1 MSEQNDQTDKSDQR
15 DRDDHAGTADAR
27 GYKGRIFGKSV
38 LEATFRSFYGTDLF
52 LGELLAAEDPERVR
66 RFLFRV
72 IQVTYGSDSSDP
84 GWAERTAGAFMS
96 GDAAGSPYALH
107 DPEQRL
113 YKIAT
118 CQPLGYVDAVGSFRK
133 PKSLPAQFARV
144 TAPTTDDFAFL
155 RERMGDLGVGKL
167 RSGEDV
173 IDLEV
178 GIRGDTLTSH
188 VGVFATTGM
197 GKSNLMKVLAGE
209 ILASRGRYATLLF
222 DPHGEYLEGGS
233 GLRKGLRDH
242 PWAADRLKV
251 YATRATGATAT
262 ALRLSLAELTQGDLQ
277 TAYQWSHAQ
286 EDAIY
291 RAIRSFG
298 DDWIVQVGESADA
311 AVLAEMLGV
320 ATSTMQVVQRR
331 AQRIL
336 DMPCVSRDP
345 SQPSLAG
352 RIVDELM
359 NGFSVLV
366 DTSGLSSMEEILV
379 ASVITRRV
387 LETYGQVY
395 LDDRDR
401 FDRLPPALIALEEAQ
416 RVLSK
421 AQRADENV
429 FPRLAREGRK
439 FKVGLCAVSQ
449 QPKLI
454 DDELLSQFNTFFV
467 LGLADEKDRN
477 ILRGSSKQDI
487 SDLGPEIQTLM
498 PGEAIVTN
506 LEAPFALPAQIHL
519 YERYLQTVAGPSP
532 LPPTPEGAGAGFVD

>member
-1 MSEQNDQTDKSDQR
+1 VTED
-15 DRDDHAGTADAR
+15 
-27 GYKGRIFGKSV
+27 KGRLFGRSV
-38 LEATFRSFYGTDLF
+38 LEAAFRAYHGSDLF
-52 LGELLAAEDPERVR
+52 LGELLAAEDPERAR

-72 IQVTYGSDSSDP
+72 IQVSYGSDSTDP
-84 GWAERTAGAFMS
+84 AWAERTAGAYMS
-96 GDAAGSPYALH
+96 GDSAGTPYAMH

-113 YKIAT
+113 YKVAT
-118 CQPLGYVDAVGSFRK
+118 CQPLGYIDAGGGFRK

-144 TAPTTDDFAFL
+144 TAPTPRDFSFL
-155 RERMGDLGVGKL
+155 RERMGDVLVGLL
-167 RSGEDV
+167 RSGEDT

-178 GIRGDTLTSH
+178 GIHGDTITSH

-197 GKSNLMKVLAGE
+197 GKSNLMKVIAGQV
-209 ILASRGRYATLLF
+209 LASQGRYATLLF

-233 GLRKGLRDH
+233 GLRKGLRSH

-251 YATRATGATAT
+251 YATRAAGAGATT
-262 ALRLSLAELTQGDLQ
+262 LRLSLGELTLGDLQ

-286 EDAIY
+286 EEAIY
-291 RAIRSFG
+291 RLVRAFHEE
-298 DDWIVQVGESADA
+298 WIVQVAEEPDVSS
-311 AVLAEMLGV
+311 LAEQLGV
-320 ATSTMQVVQRR
+320 ATSTLMVVQRR

-336 DMPCVSRDP
+336 DMPCISRDP
-345 SQPSLAG
+345 SQPSLSA
-352 RIVDELM
+352 RVVDELM
-359 NGFSVLV
+359 DGFSVLI

-387 LETYGQVY
+387 LDAYGQVY

-401 FDRLPPALIALEEAQ
+401 FAALPPTLVALEEAQ

-421 AQRADENV
+421 TQRADENV

-454 DDELLSQFNTFFV
+454 DDELLSQFNTFFI
-467 LGLADEKDRN
+467 LGLADEKDRT

-506 LEAPFALPAQIHL
+506 LEAPFALPARVFL
-519 YERYLQTVAGPSP
+519 YEDYLKSVAGPSP
-532 LPPTPEGAGAGFVD
+532 LPPKPEGAGAGFVD

>member
-1 MSEQNDQTDKSDQR
+1 MSEHD
-15 DRDDHAGTADAR
+15 
-27 GYKGRIFGKSV
+27 YKGRIFGRNV
-38 LEATFRSFYGTDLF
+38 LEATFRSFYGADLF
-52 LGELLAAEDPERVR
+52 LGELLAAEDLERAR

-72 IQVTYGSDSSDP
+72 TQVTYGSDSSDP
-84 GWAERTAGAFMS
+84 SWPERTAGAYMS
-96 GDAAGSPYALH
+96 GDASGTAYHLH

-113 YKIAT
+113 YKVAT
-118 CQPLGYVDAVGSFRK
+118 CQPLGYIDAAGEFRK
-133 PKSLPAQFARV
+133 PKSLPAQFARM
-144 TAPTTDDFAFL
+144 TSPTPEDFAFL
-155 RERMGDLGVGKL
+155 EERMGDLRVGLL

-178 GIRGDTLTSH
+178 GVKGETLTSH

-197 GKSNLMKVLAGE
+197 GKSNLMKVLAGQ
-209 ILASRGRYATLLF
+209 ILASQGRYACLLF

-233 GLRKGLRDH
+233 GVRRGLREH
-242 PWAADRLKV
+242 PWAPDRLRV
-251 YATRATGATAT
+251 YATRAAGASAT
-262 ALRLSLAELTQGDLQ
+262 SLRLSLGELSLGDLQ

-286 EDAIY
+286 EEAIY
-291 RAIRSFG
+291 RLIRAFHEE
-298 DDWIVQVGESADA
+298 WIVQVAEEPDVSE
-311 AVLAEMLGV
+311 LAEQLGV
-320 ATSTMQVVQRR
+320 ATSTLMVVQRR

-336 DMPCVSRDP
+336 DLPCISRDP
-345 SQPSLAG
+345 SQPSLSA

-359 NGFSVLV
+359 DGYSVLV
-366 DTSGLSSMEEILV
+366 DTSGLSSMEEILI

-387 LETYGQVY
+387 LESYGQVY
-395 LDDRDR
+395 LDDRER
-401 FDRLPPALIALEEAQ
+401 FAALPPTLVALEEAQ

-421 AQRADENV
+421 VQRADENV
-429 FPRLAREGRK
+429 FPRVAREGRK

-506 LEAPFALPAQIHL
+506 LEAPFAVPAQVFL
-519 YERYLQTVAGPSP
+519 YEDYLKSVKGPSP
-532 LPPTPEGAGAGFVD
+532 LPPRPERASRGFAE

>member
-1 MSEQNDQTDKSDQR
+1 MTTD
-15 DRDDHAGTADAR
+15 
-27 GYKGRIFGKSV
+27 KGRIFGKSV
-38 LEATFRSFYGTDLF
+38 LEAQFRAYYGTDLF
-52 LGELLAAEDPERVR
+52 LGELLVADDAERDR

-72 IQVTYGSDSSDP
+72 IDVTYGSDSSDP
-84 GWAERTAGAFMS
+84 AWAERTAGAYMA
-96 GDAAGSPYALH
+96 GDRADTPYELY

-113 YKIAT
+113 YKVAK
-118 CQPLGYVDAVGSFRK
+118 CQPLGYIDSATGAFRK

-144 TAPTTDDFAFL
+144 SAPGAEDFAFL
-155 RERMGDLGVGKL
+155 AERMGDIRVGKL

-178 GIRGDTLTSH
+178 GVIGETLVSH

-197 GKSNLMKVLAGE
+197 GKSNLMKVLAGQV
-209 ILASRGRYATLLF
+209 LASSGRYACLLF

-242 PWAADRLKV
+242 PWAPDRLKV
-251 YATRATGATAT
+251 YATRAAGSGATG
-262 ALRLSLAELTQGDLQ
+262 LRLSLGELTLGDLQ

-291 RAIRSFG
+291 RLIRFFG
-298 DDWIVQVGESADA
+298 DEWISRVGEEDD
-311 AVLAEMLGV
+311 VTKFAEDLGV
-320 ATSTMQVVQRR
+320 ATSTLQVIQRR

-336 DMPCVSRDP
+336 DMPCISRDP
-345 SQPSLAG
+345 TQPSLSA
-352 RIVDELM
+352 RIVEELM
-359 NGFSVLV
+359 NGLSVLV

-387 LETYGQVY
+387 LDTYGQVF
-395 LDDRDR
+395 LDDRAG
-401 FDRLPPALIALEEAQ
+401 FAALPPTLIALEEAQ

-421 AQRADENV
+421 VQRGDENV
-429 FPRLAREGRK
+429 FPRVAREGRK

-454 DDELLSQFNTFFV
+454 DDELLSQFNTFFI

-506 LEAPFALPAQIHL
+506 LEAPFALPAQVFL
-519 YERYLQTVAGPSP
+519 YEDHLKTVKGPSP
-532 LPPTPEGAGAGFVD
+532 LPPVPEGKAKGFAE

>member
-1 MSEQNDQTDKSDQR
+1 MSE
-15 DRDDHAGTADAR
+15 HE
-27 GYKGRIFGKSV
+27 YKGRIFGKNV

-52 LGELLAAEDPERVR
+52 LGELLSAEDAERAR

-84 GWAERTAGAFMS
+84 SWAERTAGAYMS
-96 GDAAGSPYALH
+96 GDAAGSAYRLH

-118 CQPLGYVDAVGSFRK
+118 CQPLGYIDAAGEFRK

-144 TAPTTDDFAFL
+144 TAPTVEDFTFL
-155 RERMGDLGVGKL
+155 RERMGDLRVGLL
-167 RSGEDV
+167 RSGETA

-178 GIRGDTLTSH
+178 GIKGETLTSH

-197 GKSNLMKVLAGE
+197 GKSNLMKVLAGQ
-209 ILASRGRYATLLF
+209 ILGSQGRYACLLF

-233 GLRKGLRDH
+233 GLRRGLREH
-242 PWAADRLKV
+242 PWAGERLKV
-251 YATRATGATAT
+251 YATRAAGSAAT
-262 ALRLSLAELTQGDLQ
+262 ALRLSLAELTLGDLQ

-286 EDAIY
+286 EDAIWRLVRY
-291 RAIRSFG
+291 IG
-298 DDWIVQVGESADA
+298 ENWIVAVGEQQDVPAM
-311 AVLAEMLGV
+311 AEELSV
-320 ATSTMQVVQRR
+320 ATSTLQVIQRR

-336 DMPCVSRDP
+336 DMPCISRDP
-345 SQPSLAG
+345 TQPSLSE

-359 NGFSVLV
+359 DGYSVLV

-387 LETYGQVY
+387 LETYGQLF

-401 FDRLPPALIALEEAQ
+401 FAALPPTLVALEEAQ

-421 AQRADENV
+421 MQRADENV
-429 FPRLAREGRK
+429 FPRIAREGRK

-454 DDELLSQFNTFFV
+454 DDELLSQFNTFFI
-467 LGLADEKDRN
+467 LGLADEKDRT

-506 LEAPFALPAQIHL
+506 LEAPFALPAQVFL
-519 YERYLQTVAGPSP
+519 YEEYLKSVAGPSP
-532 LPPTPEGAGAGFVD
+532 LPPRPEGASKGFAE

>member
-1 MSEQNDQTDKSDQR
+1 MSD
-15 DRDDHAGTADAR
+15 
-27 GYKGRIFGKSV
+27 YKGRIFGKSV
-38 LEATFRSFYGTDLF
+38 LEATFRSFYGIDLF
-52 LGELLAAEDPERVR
+52 LGEVLAAEDSERGR

-84 GWAERTAGAFMS
+84 SWPERTAGAHMA
-96 GDAAGSPYALH
+96 GDAAGTPYTLH

-113 YKIAT
+113 YKVAT
-118 CQPLGYVDAVGSFRK
+118 CQPLGYIDAAGEFRK
-133 PKSLPAQFARV
+133 PKSLPSQFARV
-144 TAPTTDDFAFL
+144 TAPTAEDFSFL
-155 RERMGDLGVGKL
+155 RERMGDLRLGLL
-167 RSGEDV
+167 RSGEDT

-178 GIRGDTLTSH
+178 GIKGETLTSH

-197 GKSNLMKVLAGE
+197 GKSNLMKVLAGQ
-209 ILASRGRYATLLF
+209 ILASHGRYACLLF

-233 GLRKGLRDH
+233 GIRRGLAHH
-242 PWAADRLKV
+242 PWAADRLRV
-251 YATRATGATAT
+251 YATRATGASAT
-262 ALRLSLAELTQGDLQ
+262 ALRLSLGELTLGDLQ
-277 TAYQWSHAQ
+277 TAYEWSHAQ

-291 RAIRSFG
+291 RLIRFFG
-298 DDWIVQVGESADA
+298 DGWIVRVGEEDDVGALADQ
-311 AVLAEMLGV
+311 LSV
-320 ATSTMQVVQRR
+320 ATSTLQVVQRR

-336 DMPCVSRDP
+336 DMPCISRDP
-345 SQPSLAG
+345 SQPSLSE

-359 NGFSVLV
+359 DGYSVLV
-366 DTSGLSSMEEILV
+366 ETSGLSSVEEILV
-379 ASVITRRV
+379 ASAITRRL
-387 LETYGQVY
+387 LETYANAY

-401 FDRLPPALIALEEAQ
+401 FAALPPALVALEEAQ

-421 AQRADENV
+421 AKRSDENV
-429 FPRLAREGRK
+429 FPRVAREGRK

-467 LGLADEKDRN
+467 LGLADEKNRN

-506 LEAPFALPAQIHL
+506 LEAPFALPAQVWL
-519 YERYLQTVAGPSP
+519 YEEYLKSVKGPSS
-532 LPPTPEGAGAGFVD
+532 LPPRPEGASKGFAD

>member
-1 MSEQNDQTDKSDQR
+1 MTD
-15 DRDDHAGTADAR
+15 
-27 GYKGRIFGKSV
+27 YKGRIFGKSV

-52 LGELLAAEDPERVR
+52 LGELLAAEDAERAR

-72 IQVTYGSDSSDP
+72 IQVTFGSDSSDP
-84 GWAERTAGAFMS
+84 SWSERTAGAYMS
-96 GDAAGSPYALH
+96 GDAAGTPYALH

-113 YKIAT
+113 YKVAT
-118 CQPLGYVDAVGSFRK
+118 CQPLGYIDAAGEFRK

-144 TAPTTDDFAFL
+144 TAPTPDDFAFL
-155 RERMGDLGVGKL
+155 HERMGDVRVGLL
-167 RSGEDV
+167 RSGEDT

-178 GIRGDTLTSH
+178 GIRGETLTSH

-197 GKSNLMKVLAGE
+197 GKSNLMKVLAGQ
-209 ILASRGRYATLLF
+209 ILSSQGRYACLLF
-222 DPHGEYLEGGS
+222 DPHGEYLEGG
-233 GLRKGLRDH
+233 GGTRRGLRDH
-242 PWAADRLKV
+242 PWAADRLRV
-251 YATRATGATAT
+251 YATRAAGAAAT
-262 ALRLSLAELTQGDLQ
+262 SLRLSLAELTLGDLQ
-277 TAYQWSHAQ
+277 TAYEWSHAQ
-286 EDAIY
+286 EDAMY
-291 RAIRSFG
+291 RLIRAFREE
-298 DDWIVQVGESADA
+298 WLVQVGEEQDVAS
-311 AVLAEMLGV
+311 LAEQLGV
-320 ATSTMQVVQRR
+320 ATTTLQVIQRR

-336 DMPCVSRDP
+336 DMPCISRDP
-345 SQPSLAG
+345 SQPSLSS

-359 NGFSVLV
+359 DGYSVLV

-387 LETYGQVY
+387 LETYANAY

-401 FDRLPPALIALEEAQ
+401 FAALPPTLVALEEAQ
-416 RVLSK
+416 RVLS
-421 AQRADENV
+421 RTSRSDENV

-454 DDELLSQFNTFFV
+454 DDELLSQFNTFFI

-506 LEAPFALPAQIHL
+506 LEAPFALPAQVYL
-519 YERYLQTVAGPSP
+519 YEDYLKSVKGPSP
-532 LPPTPEGAGAGFVD
+532 LPPRPEGAAKGFTD